1 MRSEMKTFRADISKL
16 NDKIDA
22 NSRTL
27 QTKIVGLANVL
38 RTEIR
43 EWRRGVDS

>member
-1 MRSEMKTFRADISKL
+1 MQSEMQTFRADISKL

-22 NSRTL
+22 NSQTL
-27 QTKIVGLANVL
+27 QTKIDSLANKL

>member
-1 MRSEMKTFRADISKL
+1 MRSEMKTFRADISKF
-16 NDKIDA
+16 NDKID
-22 NSRTL
+22 S
-27 QTKIVGLANVL
+27 LANEL

>member
-16 NDKIDA
+16 NDKID
-22 NSRTL
+22 S
-27 QTKIVGLANVL
+27 LANEL